1 MEREKHYI
9 ILYIFHLSNFKIF
22 NQLNNF
28 QSHAVLIFIG
38 TCEEC
43 GRFIELTGNRTI
55 YCKSC
60 AKIKKNEQIKEIM
73 REKRNVIK

>member
-60 AKIKKNEQIKEIM
+60 AMTERRKYKTEKQ
-73 REKRNVIK
+73 REYRNVDN